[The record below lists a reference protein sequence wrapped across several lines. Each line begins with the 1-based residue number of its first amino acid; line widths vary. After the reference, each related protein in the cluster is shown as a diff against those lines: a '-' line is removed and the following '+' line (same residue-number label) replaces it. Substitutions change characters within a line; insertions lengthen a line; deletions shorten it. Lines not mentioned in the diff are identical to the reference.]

1 MENSVIFLLGLGA
14 LVVFVLFVVCV
25 QPLWIVPL
33 LERLTPQVT
42 YRVRTNLPL
51 VALSFD
57 DGPHPDYTPQV
68 LEILG
73 RHGARATFFLISDRA
88 LRHPEIVEQIKSS
101 GSETGNHY
109 FYTRMGTMM
118 SHSDQ
123 EFLRNLERVEQ
134 AIGPGERSTD
144 DATTGGFSGA
154 AGGVKKSPKLFRA
167 PGGIARPRQLTLARE
182 RGYTPVLGCAYPHDP
197 GRPPLWYIRWLVAK
211 NLRPGTIIILHDG
224 IKNPTRTI
232 EALPHILREAE
243 KRNLRVVPVG
253 ELLALRG

>member
-1 MENSVIFLLGLGA
+1 MIFLLCLGA
-14 LVVFVLFVVCV
+14 FVVFVLYVVFV
-25 QPLWIVPL
+25 QPLWVVPA

-68 LEILG
+68 LEILK
-73 RHGARATFFLISDRA
+73 RHDARATFFLIGDRA
-88 LRHPEIVEQIKSS
+88 LRHPEIVERIKSS
-101 GSETGNHY
+101 GNEAGNHY

-118 SHSDQ
+118 SHGDQ

-134 AIGPGERSTD
+134 AIGLDERSAA
-144 DATTGGFSGA
+144 DATSSGSGGA

-182 RGYTPVLGCAYPHDP
+182 CGYTPVLGCAYPHDP
-197 GRPPLWYIRWLVAK
+197 GRPPVWYIRWLVAK
-211 NLRPGTIIILHDG
+211 NLKPGTIIILHDG

-243 KRNLRVVPVG
+243 KRKLRVVSIG
-253 ELLALRG
+253 ELLATANWG

>member
-1 MENSVIFLLGLGA
+1 VIFLFCLGA
-14 LVVFVLFVVCV
+14 FVAFILFVVWV

-51 VALSFD
+51 VGLSFD
-57 DGPHPDYTPQV
+57 DGPHPDYTPQA
-68 LEILG
+68 LEILQ
-73 RHGARATFFLISDRA
+73 RHNARATFFLIGDRA
-88 LRHPEIVEQIKSS
+88 LRYPEIVAQIKSS
-101 GSETGNHY
+101 GNEAGNHY

-118 SHSDQ
+118 SHSDE

-134 AIGPGERSTD
+134 AIGLSEGSTAD
-144 DATTGGFSGA
+144 GTSGVSTGA
-154 AGGVKKSPKLFRA
+154 AAGVKKYPKLFRA

-182 RGYTPVLGCAYPHDP
+182 RGYTPALGCAYPHDP

-211 NLRPGTIIILHDG
+211 NLKPGTIIILHDG

-243 KRNLRVVPVG
+243 KLNLRVVSIG
-253 ELLALRG
+253 ELLAASNCG